1 MTKYDLFSYLKT
13 LYEVEMAQIDLEV
26 VEPRCEFFSLFMTNY
41 DVILVYKS
49 RNVDAP
55 DDRATENYN
64 YERLFKGNSP
74 NFYDSD
80 RVKGT

>member
-1 MTKYDLFSYLKT
+1 
-13 LYEVEMAQIDLEV
+13 
-26 VEPRCEFFSLFMTNY
+26 MTNY

-74 NFYDSD
+74 NYYDSD